1 MLRAKKVRVIQG
13 HFLDSFPFGAH
24 YASPSAAP
32 IGYWQE
38 VGREVHTFWGM
49 KAWGAGR
56 SRESLEPQQHTVNV
70 ELQPRVTGWR
80 SLQILPAK
88 L

>member
-1 MLRAKKVRVIQG
+1 MLHAKKVGVIQIRTTN
-13 HFLDSFPFGAH
+13 H

-70 ELQPRVTGWR
+70 
-80 SLQILPAK
+80 
-88 L
+88 